1 LTKGFSMSEDAQE
14 LLVKNAQTPETSP
27 AIATLE
33 DSPPADII
41 SYDALSAGQP
51 PSEAPA
57 LDIPVFEASPEE
69 VPPVEAPSLEAP
81 PAPSAGALLRQARE
95 ASGLH
100 IAALAVALKVPVK
113 RLEALEADRFDLL
126 PSAVFSRGLASS
138 VCRALKIDPAAVLAQ
153 LPGLAAPRL
162 GYSDQNRLHAYS
174 APSSNHRPSLWG
186 SLSRP
191 ALIAGA
197 LLLVAAALVVF
208 LPPSPLNFLKSG
220 VGDAAVVT
228 TTVVPL
234 DAAATPPAGAP
245 TLEAPVTALT
255 PAAPVAP
262 VPAPVP
268 PVFPLAVSVAA
279 PAAKPA
285 PAAQP
290 AAPLAETAKGP
301 TTGLVVFNPT
311 AASWVEVTDAQGT
324 VLLRRML
331 AAGEVAGA
339 SGALPLSA
347 VVGRADVTR
356 VQVRGQPLDLAP
368 IARDNVARFEVK

>member
-1 LTKGFSMSEDAQE
+1 MSEDAQE

-27 AIATLE
+27 ANARLE

-41 SYDALSAGQP
+41 SDDALTAGP
-51 PSEAPA
+51 PPLEAPV
-57 LDIPVFEASPEE
+57 LEASAKDVRPEDA
-69 VPPVEAPSLEAP
+69 PPVEAP

-126 PSAVFSRGLASS
+126 PSAVFSRALASS

-153 LPGLAAPRL
+153 LPVLAAPRL
-162 GYSDQNRLHAYS
+162 SYSDQNRLHAYS

-191 ALIAGA
+191 ALIGGA
-197 LLLVAAALVVF
+197 LLLVGAALVLF

-234 DAAATPPAGAP
+234 DPAANAAANPPANVAS
-245 TLEAPVTALT
+245 TEAAPVAAPI

-262 VPAPVP
+262 AALPA
-268 PVFPLAVSVAA
+268 L
-279 PAAKPA
+279 
-285 PAAQP
+285 P
-290 AAPLAETAKGP
+290 AAPVAETAKGP

-311 AASWVEVTDAQGT
+311 AASWVEVIDAQGT

>member
-1 LTKGFSMSEDAQE
+1 MSEDAQE
-14 LLVKNAQTPETSP
+14 LPVKNAQSPETSP
-27 AIATLE
+27 ANAALE
-33 DSPPADII
+33 DALPADII
-41 SYDALSAGQP
+41 SDDALIAGQP
-51 PSEAPA
+51 PSEAPDFETPA
-57 LDIPVFEASPEE
+57 SEASPEE
-69 VPPVEAPSLEAP
+69 PPPIKEP

-113 RLEALEADRFDLL
+113 RIEALEADRFDLL
-126 PSAVFSRGLASS
+126 PSAVFSRALASS

-153 LPGLAAPRL
+153 LPGLTAPRL
-162 GYSDQNRLHAYS
+162 EYANQNRLQAYS

-191 ALIAGA
+191 ALIGGA
-197 LLLVAAALVVF
+197 LLLLAAALVVF

-220 VGDAAVVT
+220 VGYDAVVT

-234 DAAATPPAGAP
+234 DAAANPSANVAATEAAPAAAPATVAPAAVPVAPLAVAVAPPAAKIGPAP
-245 TLEAPVTALT
+245 ASPAL
-255 PAAPVAP
+255 PAAPV
-262 VPAPVP
+262 
-268 PVFPLAVSVAA
+268 
-279 PAAKPA
+279 
-285 PAAQP
+285 
-290 AAPLAETAKGP
+290 AETAKGP

>member
-1 LTKGFSMSEDAQE
+1 MSEDAQE
-14 LLVKNAQTPETSP
+14 LPVKNAPSPETSP
-27 AIATLE
+27 ANATLE
-33 DSPPADII
+33 DSPPADVI
-41 SYDALSAGQP
+41 SDDALTAGQP
-51 PSEAPA
+51 PSETPA
-57 LDIPVFEASPEE
+57 LETPALEVSPE
-69 VPPVEAPSLEAP
+69 VAPPVEAA

-126 PSAVFSRGLASS
+126 PSAVFSRALASS

-162 GYSDQNRLHAYS
+162 DYSDQNRLHAYS

-191 ALIAGA
+191 ALIGGA
-197 LLLVAAALVVF
+197 LLLAGAALVVF

-234 DAAATPPAGAP
+234 DAAANPPASVA
-245 TLEAPVTALT
+245 TTDAPVSA
-255 PAAPVAP
+255 PAPAAPVVPAAAPVAP
-262 VPAPVP
+262 
-268 PVFPLAVSVAA
+268 LATAVAA
-279 PAAKPA
+279 PAVKPGPA
-285 PAAQP
+285 PAAP
-290 AAPLAETAKGP
+290 ATPSAPAAETAKGP

-311 AASWVEVTDAQGT
+311 AASWVEVTDAHGT

-339 SGALPLSA
+339 SGALPLNA

>member
-1 LTKGFSMSEDAQE
+1 MSEDAQE
-14 LLVKNAQTPETSP
+14 LSVKNTPSPETSP
-27 AIATLE
+27 ADAALE
-33 DSPPADII
+33 DSPPADIF
-41 SYDALSAGQP
+41 SDDALTAGQP
-51 PSEAPA
+51 SLEATAVDAPP
-57 LDIPVFEASPEE
+57 LEASPE
-69 VPPVEAPSLEAP
+69 EAP

-100 IAALAVALKVPVK
+100 IAALAVSLKVPVK

-126 PSAVFSRGLASS
+126 PSAVFSRALASS
-138 VCRALKIDPAAVLAQ
+138 VCRALKIDSAAVLAQ

-162 GYSDQNRLHAYS
+162 EYANQNRLQAYS
-174 APSSNHRPSLWG
+174 ASSSNHRPSLWG

-191 ALIAGA
+191 ALIGGA

-220 VGDAAVVT
+220 VGYDAVVT
-228 TTVVPL
+228 TTVLPL
-234 DAAATPPAGAP
+234 DAAANQPASAVIA
-245 TLEAPVTALT
+245 EAAPVAA
-255 PAAPVAP
+255 PAPAAPVVPAAAPVAP
-262 VPAPVP
+262 
-268 PVFPLAVSVAA
+268 LAAAVVA
-279 PAAKPA
+279 PAAKPGLA
-285 PAAQP
+285 PALP
-290 AAPLAETAKGP
+290 AAPGPETAKGP

>member
-1 LTKGFSMSEDAQE
+1 MSEDAQE
-14 LLVKNAQTPETSP
+14 LPVKNAQSPETSP
-27 AIATLE
+27 ANAALE
-33 DSPPADII
+33 DALPADII
-41 SYDALSAGQP
+41 SDDALVAWQP
-51 PSEAPA
+51 PSGAPDFETPA
-57 LDIPVFEASPEE
+57 SEASPEE
-69 VPPVEAPSLEAP
+69 VPTVEEP

-113 RLEALEADRFDLL
+113 RIEALEADRFDLL
-126 PSAVFSRGLASS
+126 PSAVFSRALASS

-153 LPGLAAPRL
+153 LPSLAAPRL
-162 GYSDQNRLHAYS
+162 EYANQNRLQAYS
-174 APSSNHRPSLWG
+174 ASSSNHRPSLLG

-191 ALIAGA
+191 ALIGGA

-220 VGDAAVVT
+220 VGYDAVVT

-234 DAAATPPAGAP
+234 DAAANAAANPSANVPATEAAP
-245 TLEAPVTALT
+245 TAAPATVAPAAAPVT
-255 PAAPVAP
+255 
-262 VPAPVP
+262 
-268 PVFPLAVSVAA
+268 PLAVAVAP
-279 PAAKPA
+279 PAAKPGPA
-285 PAAQP
+285 PATPALP
-290 AAPLAETAKGP
+290 AATGPETAKGP

-339 SGALPLSA
+339 SGTLPLSA

-356 VQVRGQPLDLAP
+356 VQVRGQTLDLAP

>member
-1 LTKGFSMSEDAQE
+1 MSEDAQE
-14 LLVKNAQTPETSP
+14 LPVKNTTTPETSM
-27 AIATLE
+27 AEATLE
-33 DSPPADII
+33 DSSPAIII
-41 SYDALSAGQP
+41 SYDALSDEQP
-51 PSEAPA
+51 PSGVPALAAPA
-57 LDIPVFEASPEE
+57 IEISPEE
-69 VPPVEAPSLEAP
+69 APTVEALSAEAP
-81 PAPSAGALLRQARE
+81 PPSAGALLRQARE

-113 RLEALEADRFDLL
+113 RLEALEANRFDLL
-126 PSAVFSRGLASS
+126 PSAVFSRALASS
-138 VCRALKIDPAAVLAQ
+138 VCRALKIDSTAVLAQ

-162 GYSDQNRLHAYS
+162 EYANQNRLQAYS
-174 APSSNHRPSLWG
+174 VSTSNHRPSLWG

-191 ALIAGA
+191 ALIGGA
-197 LLLVAAALVVF
+197 LLLLAAALVLF

-220 VGDAAVVT
+220 VGDDAVVT

-234 DAAATPPAGAP
+234 D
-245 TLEAPVTALT
+245 
-255 PAAPVAP
+255 PAANPSAS
-262 VPAPVP
+262 
-268 PVFPLAVSVAA
+268 AVIAEAA
-279 PAAKPA
+279 PAVAPA
-285 PAAQP
+285 PAASVVP
-290 AAPLAETAKGP
+290 AAAPAVAVVAPVAKPVLAPALTAAPVPELAKGP

>member
-1 LTKGFSMSEDAQE
+1 MSEDAQK
-14 LLVKNAQTPETSP
+14 LPVKNELTPDSSQPEASLD
-27 AIATLE
+27 A
-33 DSPPADII
+33 SPPAEE
-41 SYDALSAGQP
+41 SVVKTLAVETP
-51 PSEAPA
+51 
-57 LDIPVFEASPEE
+57 PEE
-69 VPPVEAPSLEAP
+69 ALPEDAPPVEAPTPL
-81 PAPSAGALLRQARE
+81 SAGALLRQARE

-126 PSAVFSRGLASS
+126 PSAVFSRALASS
-138 VCRALKIDPAAVLAQ
+138 VCRALKIDSAAVLAQ
-153 LPGLAAPRL
+153 LPSLAAPRL
-162 GYSDQNRLHAYS
+162 EYTNQNQLQPYS
-174 APSSNHRPSLWG
+174 ASSSNHRPSLWG

-191 ALIAGA
+191 ALIGGA

-220 VGDAAVVT
+220 VGDAAEVT

-234 DAAATPPAGAP
+234 DAAANASAN
-245 TLEAPVTALT
+245 
-255 PAAPVAP
+255 
-262 VPAPVP
+262 P
-268 PVFPLAVSVAA
+268 PVSAATTEAASGLVSA
-279 PAAKPA
+279 PAAAVAPA
-285 PAAQP
+285 PAP
-290 AAPLAETAKGP
+290 ALPVSPGPETAKGP

>member
-1 LTKGFSMSEDAQE
+1 MSEDAQE
-14 LLVKNAQTPETSP
+14 LPVKNAQSPETLP
-27 AIATLE
+27 ANATLE
-33 DSPPADII
+33 DSPLADII
-41 SYDALSAGQP
+41 SDEALSAGQP
-51 PSEAPA
+51 PSEAADFETPA
-57 LDIPVFEASPEE
+57 SETSPEE
-69 VPPVEAPSLEAP
+69 PPPIKEP

-126 PSAVFSRGLASS
+126 PSAVFSRALASS

-153 LPGLAAPRL
+153 LPGLTAPRL
-162 GYSDQNRLHAYS
+162 EYANQNRLQAYS

-191 ALIAGA
+191 ALIGGA

-220 VGDAAVVT
+220 VGYDAVVT

-234 DAAATPPAGAP
+234 GDAANAAANPSANVAATEAAPAAAPAAVPVAPLAVAVAPPAAKIGPAP
-245 TLEAPVTALT
+245 ASPAL
-255 PAAPVAP
+255 PAAPV
-262 VPAPVP
+262 
-268 PVFPLAVSVAA
+268 
-279 PAAKPA
+279 
-285 PAAQP
+285 
-290 AAPLAETAKGP
+290 AETAKGP

>member
-1 LTKGFSMSEDAQE
+1 MSEDAQE
-14 LLVKNAQTPETSP
+14 LPVKNTPSPETFP
-27 AIATLE
+27 AEAMRE
-33 DSPPADII
+33 DSPPANIVAD
-41 SYDALSAGQP
+41 DALSAGQP
-51 PSEAPA
+51 PLEPTAVAAPA
-57 LDIPVFEASPEE
+57 LEARPE
-69 VPPVEAPSLEAP
+69 EAP

-113 RLEALEADRFDLL
+113 RLEALEADRFDVL
-126 PSAVFSRGLASS
+126 PSAVFSRALASS
-138 VCRALKIDPAAVLAQ
+138 VCRALKIDSAAVLAQ

-162 GYSDQNRLHAYS
+162 EYANQNRLQAYS
-174 APSSNHRPSLWG
+174 VSSPNHRPALWG

-191 ALIAGA
+191 ALIGGA

-208 LPPSPLNFLKSG
+208 LPPSPLSFLKSG
-220 VGDAAVVT
+220 VGDDAVVT

-234 DAAATPPAGAP
+234 DTAVNPPASAVIA
-245 TLEAPVTALT
+245 EV
-255 PAAPVAP
+255 APVAP
-262 VPAPVP
+262 VVPAAAPVAA
-268 PVFPLAVSVAA
+268 LAVAVVA
-279 PAAKPA
+279 PVAKPGL
-285 PAAQP
+285 AAALP
-290 AAPLAETAKGP
+290 AAPGPETAKGP

>member
-1 LTKGFSMSEDAQE
+1 
-14 LLVKNAQTPETSP
+14 
-27 AIATLE
+27 
-33 DSPPADII
+33 
-41 SYDALSAGQP
+41 
-51 PSEAPA
+51 
-57 LDIPVFEASPEE
+57 
-69 VPPVEAPSLEAP
+69 
-81 PAPSAGALLRQARE
+81 
-95 ASGLH
+95 LH

-113 RLEALEADRFDLL
+113 RIEALEADRFDLL
-126 PSAVFSRGLASS
+126 PSAVFSRALASS

-153 LPGLAAPRL
+153 LPGLTAPRL
-162 GYSDQNRLHAYS
+162 EYANQNRLQAYS
-174 APSSNHRPSLWG
+174 ASSSNHRPSLWG

-191 ALIAGA
+191 ALIGGA

-220 VGDAAVVT
+220 VGYDAVVT

-234 DAAATPPAGAP
+234 DDAANAAANPSANVAATEAAPAAAP
-245 TLEAPVTALT
+245 ATVAPAAKIGPAPASPAL
-255 PAAPVAP
+255 PAAPV
-262 VPAPVP
+262 
-268 PVFPLAVSVAA
+268 
-279 PAAKPA
+279 
-285 PAAQP
+285 
-290 AAPLAETAKGP
+290 AETAKGP

>member
-1 LTKGFSMSEDAQE
+1 MSEDAQKFP
-14 LLVKNAQTPETSP
+14 VKNAPMPGTSP
-27 AIATLE
+27 ADATLE

-41 SYDALSAGQP
+41 SADALTTGQP
-51 PSEAPA
+51 PLEAPA
-57 LDIPVFEASPEE
+57 LDITATEASPEE
-69 VPPVEAPSLEAP
+69 APPPEAP
-81 PAPSAGALLRQARE
+81 PLSAPPPPSAGALLRQARE

-126 PSAVFSRGLASS
+126 PSAVFSRALASS
-138 VCRALKIDPAAVLAQ
+138 VCRALKIDSAAVLAQ

-162 GYSDQNRLHAYS
+162 GYSDENRLHAYS
-174 APSSNHRPSLWG
+174 ASSSNHRPSLWG

-191 ALIAGA
+191 ALIGGA
-197 LLLVAAALVVF
+197 LLLVAAGLVVF

-220 VGDAAVVT
+220 IGDSAEVT

-234 DAAATPPAGAP
+234 DAAANVSANPPVSAA
-245 TLEAPVTALT
+245 TTE
-255 PAAPVAP
+255 AAPVA
-262 VPAPVP
+262 VPTLAAAVAPT
-268 PVFPLAVSVAA
+268 AVSAA
-279 PAAKPA
+279 PT
-285 PAAQP
+285 
-290 AAPLAETAKGP
+290 AETAKGP

>member
-1 LTKGFSMSEDAQE
+1 MSEDAQE
-14 LLVKNAQTPETSP
+14 LPVKNAQSPETLP
-27 AIATLE
+27 ANATLE
-33 DSPPADII
+33 DSPLADII
-41 SYDALSAGQP
+41 SDEALSAGQP
-51 PSEAPA
+51 PSEAADFETPA
-57 LDIPVFEASPEE
+57 SEASPEE
-69 VPPVEAPSLEAP
+69 PPPIKEP

-113 RLEALEADRFDLL
+113 RIEALEADRFDLL
-126 PSAVFSRGLASS
+126 PSAVFSRALASS

-153 LPGLAAPRL
+153 LPGLTAPRL
-162 GYSDQNRLHAYS
+162 EYANQNRLQAYS
-174 APSSNHRPSLWG
+174 ASSSNHRPSLWG

-191 ALIAGA
+191 ALIGGA

-220 VGDAAVVT
+220 VGYDAVVT

-234 DAAATPPAGAP
+234 DDAANAAANPSANVAATEAAPAAAPATVAPAAVPVAPLAVAVAPPAAKLGPAP
-245 TLEAPVTALT
+245 ASPAL
-255 PAAPVAP
+255 PAAPV
-262 VPAPVP
+262 
-268 PVFPLAVSVAA
+268 
-279 PAAKPA
+279 
-285 PAAQP
+285 
-290 AAPLAETAKGP
+290 AETAKGP

>member
-1 LTKGFSMSEDAQE
+1 MSEDAQE
-14 LLVKNAQTPETSP
+14 LPVKNAPSPETSP
-27 AIATLE
+27 ANATLE

-41 SYDALSAGQP
+41 SDDALTAVQP
-51 PSEAPA
+51 PSEALA
-57 LDIPVFEASPEE
+57 LEASASEVSPEE
-69 VPPVEAPSLEAP
+69 VPPVQDPSVEAPS
-81 PAPSAGALLRQARE
+81 APSAGALLRQARE

-100 IAALAVALKVPVK
+100 IAALAVSLKVPVK
-113 RLEALEADRFDLL
+113 RLEAMEADRFDLL
-126 PSAVFSRGLASS
+126 PSAVFSRALASS

-153 LPGLAAPRL
+153 LPVLAAPRL
-162 GYSDQNRLHAYS
+162 DYSDQNRLHAYS
-174 APSSNHRPSLWG
+174 APSSNHRPSLWS

-191 ALIAGA
+191 ALIGGA

-234 DAAATPPAGAP
+234 DAVANAPPSAAAA
-245 TLEAPVTALT
+245 EAPVAVAAPA

-262 VPAPVP
+262 AAAPVAKTGP
-268 PVFPLAVSVAA
+268 ALVA
-279 PAAKPA
+279 PAL
-285 PAAQP
+285 P
-290 AAPLAETAKGP
+290 AAPVAETVKGP

>member
-1 LTKGFSMSEDAQE
+1 MSEDAQE
-14 LLVKNAQTPETSP
+14 LPVKHAPSPELSP
-27 AIATLE
+27 TDAKPD
-33 DSPPADII
+33 DSSSPDII
-41 SYDALSAGQP
+41 SDEALTAEQAP
-51 PSEAPA
+51 LDAPA
-57 LDIPVFEASPEE
+57 LDAPVPEAIPEE
-69 VPPVEAPSLEAP
+69 APPVEAPP
-81 PAPSAGALLRQARE
+81 PSAGALLRQARE
-95 ASGLH
+95 AAGLH

-126 PSAVFSRGLASS
+126 PSAVFSRALASS

-162 GYSDQNRLHAYS
+162 EYANQNRPQAYS
-174 APSSNHRPSLWG
+174 TSLSSQRPSLWN

-191 ALIAGA
+191 ALIGGA

-220 VGDAAVVT
+220 VGDASVVT
-228 TTVVPL
+228 TTVLPL
-234 DAAATPPAGAP
+234 DAAANPPASAAP
-245 TLEAPVTALT
+245 TETAHTEAAPVAATAPAAAVAPAAA
-255 PAAPVAP
+255 PAAPVA
-262 VPAPVP
+262 V
-268 PVFPLAVSVAA
+268 AVAVAVAA
-279 PAAKPA
+279 PAVKAGPA
-285 PAAQP
+285 PATPALP
-290 AAPLAETAKGP
+290 AAPVAETAKVP

-311 AASWVEVTDAQGT
+311 AASWVEVTDAHGT